1 MRLDKLTTKFQ
12 QALSD
17 AQSLALGADNQFIE
31 PAHLLSALLDQDGGV
46 ITQLLQNT
54 GVNVGRV
61 RASVARSLERLPK
74 VSGVGGDVH
83 PSNALMKLLNL
94 TDKLAQ

>member
-1 MRLDKLTTKFQ
+1 MRADKLTTKFQ

-31 PAHLLSALLDQDGGV
+31 PVHLLSALLEQDGSV
-46 ITQLLQNT
+46 VTQLLQNT

-61 RASVARSLERLPK
+61 RASVARALERLPK

-83 PSNALMKLLNL
+83 PSNALMNF
-94 TDKLAQ
+94 